1 MQSGISSKNYYFLKV
16 ASFALGY
23 ALLLGI
29 SVLSVYEV
37 NEQTPLMREVLQSH
51 VYKRIQNLAH
61 IPGGLI
67 FAIAFIIG
75 VVLIMKNNNE
85 KKEG

>member
-16 ASFALGY
+16 VWDSPIIAM
-23 ALLLGI
+23 
-29 SVLSVYEV
+29 V
-37 NEQTPLMREVLQSH
+37 
-51 VYKRIQNLAH
+51 
-61 IPGGLI
+61 I

-85 KKEG
+85 MKEG